1 MDLSLVG
8 KKYPIFIYEVGSEKI
23 IEYAKATLS
32 KNPYSLNRIFVE
44 TTRYKK
50 LIAPPTFVATY
61 AFKALRYVFDD
72 KDLGMYVPN
81 VMHAEQTF
89 EFGEIVK
96 SGDVISTKV
105 ELKNGFTKENK
116 NGNKID
122 FLVVISESKNQ
133 RKQIVCNG
141 RWVLVEK
148 YNV

>member
-32 KNPYSLNRIFVE
+32 KNPYSLNRSFAK
-44 TTRYKK
+44 TTQYKK

>member
-32 KNPYSLNRIFVE
+32 KNPYSLNRSFAK
-44 TTRYKK
+44 TTQYKK

-96 SGDVISTKV
+96 SGDIISTKV

>member
-8 KKYPIFIYEVGSEKI
+8 KKYPVFIYEVGSEKI

-32 KNPYSLNRIFVE
+32 KNPYSLNRSFVKK
-44 TTRYKK
+44 TQYKK

-105 ELKNGFTKENK
+105 ELKNDFTKENK

>member
-1 MDLSLVG
+1 MDLSVVG
-8 KKYPIFIYEVGSEKI
+8 KKYPVFIYEVGSEKI

-32 KNPYSLNRIFVE
+32 KNPYSI
-44 TTRYKK
+44 KK
-50 LIAPPTFVATY
+50 MKRKILIAPPTFVATY

-72 KDLGMYVPN
+72 KELGMNVPN

-89 EFGEIVK
+89 EFGEVVK
-96 SGDVISTKV
+96 SGDIISTKA
-105 ELKNGFTKENK
+105 ELKNGFSKENK
-116 NGNKID
+116 NGDKID

-133 RKQIVCNG
+133 KKQIVCNG